1 MVRLQD
7 PRSSRSSISFGT
19 QEGRFK
25 RRQENR
31 SRLNQQLRHDCVRDR
46 LTNIAP
52 LQFGEKLFILSVR
65 ARRRF
70 VRNADRRVV
79 ESTSDV
85 V

>member
-52 LQFGEKLFILSVR
+52 HQFGEKLFILSVR